1 MAIEIIA
8 VEGGNRVRIDGDF
21 TIYEVD
27 EYKDILRKSSKTL
40 CAKDKNVELDLAE
53 VNEIDTSGLQL
64 LATLARQAKSKGGQM
79 KVVSVSEDAEEKINL
94 SGLMDVFNEKHGG
107 EH

>member
-1 MAIEIIA
+1 MTIEIIA
-8 VEGGNRVRIDGDF
+8 VEGGNRVRIEGDF

-27 EYKDILRKSSKTL
+27 EYKDTLRKSSRTL
-40 CAKDKNVELDLAE
+40 CAKNNNVELDLAE

-64 LATLARQAKSKGGQM
+64 LATLSRQAKSKGCQM
-79 KVVSVSEDAEEKINL
+79 KVVSVSEDAEELINL
-94 SGLMDVFNEKHGG
+94 SGLMNVFNEKHEG